1 MMLDMSRE
9 DLEQFERE
17 DEIVENFKKKLFA
30 YIDNDGFINDISEED
45 ERRYILNGEKTLAYD
60 TGKEEG
66 KKENQLEIA
75 KNLLSMGIDLSKI
88 SEATHVT
95 IEELKQLNYQ

>member
-1 MMLDMSRE
+1 MTHVSDLYKDNKFMRMVYDKMNDFE
-9 DLEQFERE
+9 DLYYDHE
-17 DEIVENFKKKLFA
+17 DFKKMSAFHQ
-30 YIDNDGFINDISEED
+30 G
-45 ERRYILNGEKTLAYD
+45 YD
-60 TGKEEG
+60 EG

-95 IEELKQLNYQ
+95 IEELKQIKLSIN